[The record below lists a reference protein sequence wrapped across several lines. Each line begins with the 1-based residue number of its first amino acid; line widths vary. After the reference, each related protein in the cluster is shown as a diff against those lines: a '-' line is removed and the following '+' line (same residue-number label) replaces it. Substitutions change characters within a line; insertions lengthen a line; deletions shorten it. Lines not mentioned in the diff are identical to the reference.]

1 MLAAKPSRCT
11 SKRGR
16 PKPARQGYHLAN
28 GQPATIL
35 VSISDNRN
43 VQLCLL
49 ELTQP
54 AVWRTGLHL
63 PWISDLASE
72 QHKGTVEHFP
82 QVQVQEPAPAH
93 MITVAQKLGS
103 LKMHKRTQKG
113 LSDPNWGRSRWI
125 ELATN
130 VGLAPSP
137 GCVSS
142 SQISPQRCKASIGS

>member
-11 SKRGR
+11 NKKGR

-35 VSISDNRN
+35 IPISDNTN

-54 AVWRTGLHL
+54 AVWLTGLHL

-72 QHKGTVEHFP
+72 QHKSTVEH
-82 QVQVQEPAPAH
+82 
-93 MITVAQKLGS
+93 
-103 LKMHKRTQKG
+103 
-113 LSDPNWGRSRWI
+113 
-125 ELATN
+125 
-130 VGLAPSP
+130 SP
-137 GCVSS
+137 KSKFRN
-142 SQISPQRCKASIGS
+142 QLQRI